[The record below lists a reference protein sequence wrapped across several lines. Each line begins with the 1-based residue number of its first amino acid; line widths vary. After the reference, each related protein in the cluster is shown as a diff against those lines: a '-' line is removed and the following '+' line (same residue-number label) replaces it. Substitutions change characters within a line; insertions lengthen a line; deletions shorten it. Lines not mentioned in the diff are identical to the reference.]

1 MCTWSNGGQKCSKRR
16 EKKEGGGGSSLSL
29 QQGRVYQYNWRVGSV
44 QRNHHAGQYTGEE
57 EEEEE
62 EEEDLICFPLRF
74 GGASI
79 EEEGGEI
86 RNGDTGRKE
95 DFDKCEGEGENRQV
109 LKLFLRRH
117 SPH

>member
-1 MCTWSNGGQKCSKRR
+1 MCKICALGLTAVKNAAR
-16 EKKEGGGGSSLSL
+16 EEREEEEGGDRSLSL

-95 DFDKCEGEGENRQV
+95 DFDKCERRRENRQV
-109 LKLFLRRH
+109 LKLFYGT
-117 SPH
+117 